1 MNTSSTNQPH
11 ITINTFKQSKTKKK
25 SLPISINSNIAPGSF
40 LFNNKVS
47 KVATSYKNIGDQ
59 INTYE
64 KLKQLNQK
72 GKAQSNVL
80 MINNFFSV
88 NNLSSKNSQ
97 MSNNSILNK
106 NNSNIMSSRINP
118 SKNTSNILFSKN
130 NLINN
135 LTGYTTCTS
144 NRNAKYKTISK
155 DKYNDINNQN
165 TQRNMKLKAVKQ
177 IRRQKS
183 IVSLVPSS
191 KGNKMISFKSNY
203 HTKSIINGG
212 DNQRLRN
219 YNMSVILN
227 NNHTNDKA
235 SPNNSQNIYVNVNH
249 NINKAFNT
257 IRSEGNSVRNKSER
271 STVTNCV
278 ITKVC
283 KNRSVSLKHNN
294 NTNNKKSFKKTIHTE
309 TIDVDNTN
317 NTKTDRKYEKAFN
330 ILSVPSQSCKNKN
343 ISTINK
349 NGNVLTTYGSFN
361 TSNTIGNLNNNN
373 NNITHIKTIKVET
386 GSRKRRL
393 SHGSI
398 SLTKETQLNQ
408 NEIVSHHRNNNSI
421 SINRLALNKFI
432 IHNNN
437 EKKQQQINNNN
448 NIQHNI
454 NSNDNNNNNNDDIQ
468 TKQQIKINLNPLFQD
483 IKVSSTNRPKQNIPL
498 EKVQVN
504 RKQKSQSKN
513 NNNTQNKHSSQKQEQ
528 LFRNNIHDNMNNIIY
543 DTNKLSLI
551 DNTNA
556 NTNNTNIVYKNLFE
570 NENIIYDDPP
580 LKDDPFD
587 NLNDVVRR
595 LNFKSINT
603 AQANIFSIENNFKYK
618 SYQSYFDIE
627 FDKKVKSK
635 HSLTTTNITSAHK
648 ALSTGNK
655 SSERKSFHNVSMST
669 QDNSNKKYVSSPIH
683 RISYCN

>member
-1 MNTSSTNQPH
+1 MNSSSTNQPH

-72 GKAQSNVL
+72 GKAQSNVFML
-80 MINNFFSV
+80 NNFFSV
-88 NNLSSKNSQ
+88 NSLSSKNSQ

-106 NNSNIMSSRINP
+106 NTSNIMSSRINP

-155 DKYNDINNQN
+155 DKYNDINNPN

-191 KGNKMISFKSNY
+191 KGNKMISFKNSY
-203 HTKSIINGG
+203 HTNTIMNVG
-212 DNQRLRN
+212 DNQRMRN
-219 YNMSVILN
+219 YNMSMILN
-227 NNHTNDKA
+227 NNYTNDKA
-235 SPNNSQNIYVNVNH
+235 SPNNSQNIYVNVNS
-249 NINKAFNT
+249 NINKTNKAFNT

-271 STVTNCV
+271 STVKNCV
-278 ITKVC
+278 VTKAN
-283 KNRSVSLKHNN
+283 KNRSVSLKHNKHN
-294 NTNNKKSFKKTIHTE
+294 NTNNNKKSFRKTIHTE
-309 TIDVDNTN
+309 TLDDN
-317 NTKTDRKYEKAFN
+317 NTKSDRQYEKAFN

-349 NGNVLTTYGSFN
+349 NGNVLTTYSSFN

-373 NNITHIKTIKVET
+373 INHIKTIKVET

-432 IHNNN
+432 INNNN
-437 EKKQQQINNNN
+437 EKKQQQQNNNN

-454 NSNDNNNNNNDDIQ
+454 NSNEAGVNNNNDDVQ

-483 IKVSSTNRPKQNIPL
+483 IKVSSTSRPKQNIPL

-513 NNNTQNKHSSQKQEQ
+513 NKNTQNKPSSQKQEQ
-528 LFRNNIHDNMNNIIY
+528 LYRNNNQDNINNIIY
-543 DTNKLSLI
+543 ETNKLSLI
-551 DNTNA
+551 DNN
-556 NTNNTNIVYKNLFE
+556 NTNNNNILCRNLFE

-603 AQANIFSIENNFKYK
+603 AQANIFSIDNNFKYK

>member
-1 MNTSSTNQPH
+1 MNASSTNQPH

-47 KVATSYKNIGDQ
+47 KIATSYKNIGDQ

-72 GKAQSNVL
+72 AKVQSNVL

-88 NNLSSKNSQ
+88 NSLSSKNSQ

-106 NNSNIMSSRINP
+106 NNSNVMSSRFNP
-118 SKNTSNILFSKN
+118 SNVLFNKT

-135 LTGYTTCTS
+135 LTGYATCTS
-144 NRNAKYKTISK
+144 NRCAKFKTLSK
-155 DKYNDINNQN
+155 DKHNDANSQN

-183 IVSLVPSS
+183 IVGLVPSS
-191 KGNKMISFKSNY
+191 KGNKMISFKGNH
-203 HTKSIINGG
+203 HTNSIMNA
-212 DNQRLRN
+212 DNHHVRN
-219 YNMSVILN
+219 YNMSVIVN
-227 NNHTNDKA
+227 NNHTSDKA
-235 SPNNSQNIYVNVNH
+235 SSANTQNICVNVN
-249 NINKAFNT
+249 NNNNNKTFNT
-257 IRSEGNSVRNKSER
+257 IKSEGNSVRNKSER
-271 STVTNCV
+271 STVKNCV
-278 ITKVC
+278 VTKVC
-283 KNRSVSLKHNN
+283 KTRSVSLKHNKQH
-294 NTNNKKSFKKTIHTE
+294 NNKKSFRKTIHTE

-317 NTKTDRKYEKAFN
+317 TNTDKNYEKACN

-343 ISTINK
+343 VPTMTK
-349 NGNVLTTYGSFN
+349 NGNVLTTYSAFN
-361 TSNTIGNLNNNN
+361 TSNTIGNLNNNT
-373 NNITHIKTIKVET
+373 NITHIKTIKVET

-408 NEIVSHHRNNNSI
+408 NEVVSHHRNNNSI

-432 IHNNN
+432 INNNN
-437 EKKQQQINNNN
+437 EKKQQQQQQQKHNGA
-448 NIQHNI
+448 QHNI
-454 NSNDNNNNNNDDIQ
+454 NTNETNADNTNNNDVQ
-468 TKQQIKINLNPLFQD
+468 TQPQIKINLNPLFQD
-483 IKVSSTNRPKQNIPL
+483 IKVSSTSRAKQTIPL

-504 RKQKSQSKN
+504 RKQKSQSKAN
-513 NNNTQNKHSSQKQEQ
+513 KNTQIKHKQEQ
-528 LFRNNIHDNMNNIIY
+528 LFRNNNQTNTNNIILE
-543 DTNKLSLI
+543 TNKLSSV
-551 DNTNA
+551 DNNS
-556 NTNNTNIVYKNLFE
+556 TNNHNNIFNRNLFE
-570 NENIIYDDPP
+570 NDNIIYDDAPFP
-580 LKDDPFD
+580 DDPFD

-595 LNFKSINT
+595 LNFKSIST
-603 AQANIFSIENNFKYK
+603 TQANIFSTENNCRYD
-618 SYQSYFDIE
+618 SYQGYFDVE

-635 HSLTTTNITSAHK
+635 HSLTTTNITSANK

-669 QDNSNKKYVSSPIH
+669 QDNSNKKYLSSPIH